1 MAQTAAQKKAAEQ
14 AANKKLLAQAQAL
27 LEKQKA
33 QLAALEKSQA
43 DAKAFA
49 EADAKQV
56 KDDARAQKLADMKA
70 AREAELAEKARVR
83 REAAGLPTNTGFWA
97 DNTGAGTG
105 STGAAGFA
113 QPGSNIFQM
122 LGGILYFSGVP
133 FTGTDGGKK
142 YVNGIATDTVPDST
156 TGNNTAVVDTPG
168 LAVDTFRKTLSLYVG
183 EAESKKP
190 WVDALYKSASGFYK
204 TGSTAEESMNLAFIA
219 GRNDPAMK
227 PFTDRFAPIYKLQ
240 DLKAGGA
247 SVEVP
252 TIGEFVKSQQ
262 AMGDI
267 FRRSNLGDL
276 AVDSYTGELLGKGI
290 AVSTVA
296 ENITK
301 IFDVIDQAPKEQKD
315 TINRYFPTVDRSKLA
330 KALLT
335 GTKGFAELDREV
347 KGYQV
352 LAAAETQGIGANT
365 LTGGITAEQASNY
378 AAGGATFQSTLAGF
392 GQVAQARETEQ
403 KLAELSRK
411 KSMGVGGLAEAVIGK
426 KTSALS
432 ELEKLTLEEEARYK
446 AKAGTTSVSLASER
460 RGAGLI

>member
-14 AANKKLLAQAQAL
+14 AANKKLLASAQAL

-33 QLAALEKSQA
+33 QLAALEKQQ
-43 DAKAFA
+43 A
-49 EADAKQV
+49 EAAKI
-56 KDDARAQKLADMKA
+56 KADFEAEQKLAKA
-70 AREAELAEKARVR
+70 AEVKENAAIRLERIRIEREAKEATTKINADLAANPAL
-83 REAAGLPTNTGFWA
+83 AAVK
-97 DNTGAGTG
+97 
-105 STGAAGFA
+105 
-113 QPGSNIFQM
+113 GSNIFQM

-133 FTGTDGGKK
+133 FNGNEGGKK
-142 YVNGIATDTVPDST
+142 YVNGIATGTAPDST
-156 TGNNTAVVDTPG
+156 TGNNPAVVDTPG
-168 LAVDTFRKTLSLYVG
+168 LAVDTFRKTLSLFFG

-204 TGSTAEESMNLAFIA
+204 TGSTVDESMNLAFIA
-219 GRNDPAMK
+219 GRNDPTMK

-240 DLKAGGA
+240 DLKASGV

-252 TIGEFVKSQQ
+252 TIGEFVKSQE

-267 FRRSNLGDL
+267 FRRSNLGSL
-276 AVDSYTGELLGKGI
+276 AVDSYTGELIGKGI
-290 AVSTVA
+290 SVSTVA

-301 IFDVIDQAPKEQKD
+301 VFDVIDQAPKEVKD
-315 TINRYFPTVDRSKLA
+315 TINRFYPTADRGKLA

-365 LTGGITAEQASNY
+365 LTDGITAAQASNF

-392 GQVAQARETEQ
+392 GQVAQARTTEQ
-403 KLAELSRK
+403 KLAEMSGQ
-411 KSMGVGGLAEAVIGK
+411 KSMGVSGLAEAVIGK
-426 KTSALS
+426 KASALS
-432 ELEKLTLEEEARYK
+432 ELERLTLLEENRFKARS
-446 AKAGTTSVSLASER
+446 GTTSASLASER
-460 RGAGLI
+460 RGAGQI

>member
-33 QLAALEKSQA
+33 QLAALEAQQ
-43 DAKAFA
+43 A
-49 EADAKQV
+49 EAEKIKADFA
-56 KDDARAQKLADMKA
+56 AEEKLAKEEAVKQNA
-70 AREAELAEKARVR
+70 ADRIERIRLEREAKEATAKRNAALAANP
-83 REAAGLPTNTGFWA
+83 AL
-97 DNTGAGTG
+97 GAVK
-105 STGAAGFA
+105 
-113 QPGSNIFQM
+113 GSNIFQM

-133 FTGTDGGKK
+133 FTGNDNGKS
-142 YVNGIATDTVPDST
+142 YVNGVVTGKATDAKTGT
-156 TGNNTAVVDTPG
+156 TYTPVDYTPG
-168 LAVDTFRKTLSLYVG
+168 LAVDTFRKTIALYFGDV
-183 EAESKKP
+183 ESAKP
-190 WVDALYKSASGFYK
+190 WVDALYKSASTFYK
-204 TGSTAEESMNLAFIA
+204 TGSTVDESINLAFMA

-252 TIGEFVKSQQ
+252 TIGEFVKSQA
-262 AMGDI
+262 AMGEI
-267 FRRSNLGDL
+267 FTRSNLADL

-315 TINRYFPTVDRSKLA
+315 TINRFFPTVDRSKLA

-335 GTKGFAELDREV
+335 GTKGFAELDKEI

-365 LTGGITAEQASNY
+365 LTGGITVEQASNY
-378 AAGGATFQSTLAGF
+378 AAGGSTYQSTIAGF
-392 GQVAQARETEQ
+392 GQVALARETEQ
-403 KLAELSRK
+403 KLSNISGQKA
-411 KSMGVGGLAEAVIGK
+411 MGVSGLADAVVGK
-426 KTSALS
+426 KASAIS
-432 ELEKLTLEEEARYK
+432 NLERLTAEEENRYK
-446 AKAGTTSVSLASER
+446 GKTSGILASQT
-460 RGAGLI
+460 RGMI

>member
-1 MAQTAAQKKAAEQ
+1 MAQTAAQKKAAEL

-33 QLAALEKSQA
+33 QLAALEAQQ
-43 DAKAFA
+43 A
-49 EADAKQV
+49 EAAKV
-56 KDDARAQKLADMKA
+56 KADFEAEQKLAKEEAVKENA
-70 AREAELAEKARVR
+70 AIRLENIRIQREAKEARDKSNAALAANP
-83 REAAGLPTNTGFWA
+83 AL
-97 DNTGAGTG
+97 GAVK
-105 STGAAGFA
+105 
-113 QPGSNIFQM
+113 GSNKFQM

-133 FTGTDGGKK
+133 FTGDEGGKK
-142 YVNGIATDTVPDST
+142 YVNGVDTSDAAAFA
-156 TGNNTAVVDTPG
+156 NQTPG
-168 LAVDTFRKTLSLYVG
+168 LAVDTFRKTISLYFG
-183 EAESKKP
+183 ETESNKP
-190 WVDALYKSASGFYK
+190 WVDSLYKTASGFYK
-204 TGSTAEESMNLAFIA
+204 TGSTVDESINLAFMA

-240 DLKAGGA
+240 DLKASGA

-252 TIGEFVKSQQ
+252 TIGEFVKSQA
-262 AMGDI
+262 AMGEI
-267 FRRSNLGDL
+267 FTRSNLADL

-315 TINRYFPTVDRSKLA
+315 TISRYYPTVDRSKLA

-335 GTKGFAELDREV
+335 GTKGFAELDKEI

-378 AAGGATFQSTLAGF
+378 AAGGSTYQSTIAGF
-392 GQVAQARETEQ
+392 GQVALARETEQ
-403 KLAELSRK
+403 KLSDISGQKA
-411 KSMGVGGLAEAVIGK
+411 MGVSGLADAVIGK
-426 KTSALS
+426 KASAIS
-432 ELEKLTLEEEARYK
+432 NLERLTAEEENRYK
-446 AKAGTTSVSLASER
+446 GKTSGILASQT
-460 RGAGLI
+460 RGMI

>member
-1 MAQTAAQKKAAEQ
+1 MAISA
-14 AANKKLLAQAQAL
+14 
-27 LEKQKA
+27 
-33 QLAALEKSQA
+33 
-43 DAKAFA
+43 
-49 EADAKQV
+49 
-56 KDDARAQKLADMKA
+56 
-70 AREAELAEKARVR
+70 AEKARLLKIQKAAEAQIAKNQATIAKLEAQQAAAAKAKADDEAAAKAER
-83 REAAGLPTNTGFWA
+83 DAAIKENAAIRLERIRLEREAKEAQTKTNTA
-97 DNTGAGTG
+97 LAANPAL
-105 STGAAGFA
+105 GAAK
-113 QPGSNIFQM
+113 GSNVFQM

-142 YVNGIATDTVPDST
+142 YVNGIATGTAPDST
-156 TGNNTAVVDTPG
+156 TGNTTAVVETPG

-190 WVDALYKSASGFYK
+190 WVDALYKSASGYYK

-276 AVDSYTGELLGKGI
+276 AVDSYTGELIGKGI
-290 AVSTVA
+290 SVSTVA

-301 IFDVIDQAPKEQKD
+301 VFDVIDQAPKEQKD
-315 TINRYFPTVDRSKLA
+315 TFSRYYPTVDRSKLA

-365 LTGGITAEQASNY
+365 LTDGITAAQASNY

-392 GQVAQARETEQ
+392 GQVAQARQTEQ
-403 KLAELSRK
+403 KLAEISGQ
-411 KSMGVGGLAEAVIGK
+411 KSMGVAGLADAVIGK
-426 KTSALS
+426 KASALS
-432 ELEKLTLEEEARYK
+432 ELEKLTLQEEARYK
-446 AKAGTTSVSLASER
+446 AKPGTTSASLASER